1 MNLKLDRLLLATL
14 VAILAMAMVN
24 LQSATQHR
32 PSAFDAQITWLGV
45 ATVALLM
52 AIYIPSRLVDR
63 LSPLVWVA
71 VVVLLVLV
79 LVMGT
84 KVNGAK
90 RWLSFGSLRIQ
101 PSEFAKL
108 GVIFLLAHTM
118 SRSRRGDEPWSISE
132 LLGPL
137 NPSRPIG
144 LLALLIWGGERLGSG
159 YFPLAAV
166 ALVWFAM
173 SAAEIVRHGWRGRFV
188 APLDLILVPMVLIN
202 IEPDLGTSL
211 VVLVCGL
218 GVFWG
223 AGIQMPP
230 KRALAAVSPL
240 PFLGGWFSWNYL
252 LLDYQKARI
261 LGVLNPEA
269 DAQRTGYHT
278 IQSINAIANGGI
290 FGRGLGAGAQ
300 AQTARLPEHH
310 TDFIFAVLAEE
321 WGLMGSLLALMLL
334 FILVL
339 LIIDGA
345 RHTPD
350 RFLELSGY
358 GIATLIVFQ
367 IVVNVGMVTGIMPVV
382 GMTLPFFSKGGSSL
396 VSLCFAVGLMI
407 QARSTRASGVAG
419 RSYS

>member
-1 MNLKLDRLLLATL
+1 MNLKVDRLLLATL
-14 VAILAMAMVN
+14 LGILGLALVN
-24 LQSATQHR
+24 LQSATLHR
-32 PSAFDAQITWLGV
+32 PSAFDAQVVWLGLAMLALAV
-45 ATVALLM
+45 AV
-52 AIYIPSRLVDR
+52 YVPSSVVDR
-63 LSPLVWVA
+63 LSPLAWVA
-71 VVVLLVLV
+71 VVVLLVMV

-90 RWLSFGSLRIQ
+90 RWLSFGALRIQ

-118 SRSRRGDEPWSISE
+118 SRSRSDGAGWSLSD

-137 NPSRPIG
+137 NPSRPVALVG
-144 LLALLIWGGERLGSG
+144 LLIWRGERLGQG
-159 YFPLAAV
+159 YYPLAAL
-166 ALVWFAM
+166 ALVWFVLSVVAL
-173 SAAEIVRHGWRGRFV
+173 SRNGLRGRIV
-188 APLDLILVPMVLIN
+188 APLDTILVPMVLIN

-223 AGIQMPP
+223 AGVQMPP
-230 KRALAAVSPL
+230 KRALLAVSPL
-240 PFLGGWFSWNYL
+240 PFVGGWFAWNFM
-252 LLDYQKARI
+252 LLDYQKARV

-269 DAQRTGYHT
+269 DAQHTGYHT
-278 IQSINAIANGGI
+278 IQSINAIANGGV

-321 WGLMGSLLALMLL
+321 WGLLGSLLALLLL
-334 FILVL
+334 FTLVL

-358 GIATLIVFQ
+358 GIASLIVFQ
-367 IVVNVGMVTGIMPVV
+367 VVVNVGMVSGIMPVV

-407 QARSTRASGVAG
+407 QARSSRASGVAK
-419 RSYS
+419 RQY